1 MNVFYEE
8 DGGFKV
14 ARVMDDMG
22 ASLQVEALSGKRS
35 KIKAT
40 AVLLKFDHDLGE
52 LMPQAEQ
59 LAAEIDPDF
68 LYEVCADGEFS
79 FDALAL
85 DYYGH
90 KPSAAEAAS
99 CAIKLHGAPMYFY
112 KRGKGRYQKALAEN
126 LKAALASVERKKREA
141 EEMAAWVDQL
151 KAGQMPD
158 AIRPHTNQLLYKP
171 DRNTLIAKACEKA
184 VADTGQPLPQLFF
197 AAGMWANHVT
207 SAATTHMAQHDYH
220 VGKFLADY
228 FPKGTQPKVDLDAL
242 TPADLLLANVRAFSI
257 DDANTTEID
266 DAFSYRLLDENRV
279 EVGIHIAAPALYFA
293 ADGALD
299 ASARSRL
306 STVYYPGAKIT
317 MLPDDAVELATL
329 AAGRDCAC
337 VSLYAIFDRQTGALA
352 TTRTVCEK
360 VRISKNL
367 RLHELEGWFT
377 NEAIAAQSCPEP
389 YGESLLGLHALAMV
403 LKEKR
408 GAKDGA
414 DYVDYSFDVNDGGAD
429 IGISA
434 RVRGSPIDTVVA
446 EFMIFANSEWGKL
459 LAENQVAAIYRVQQ
473 NMKTRMTTDALPH
486 EGLGVSFY
494 TWASSPLRRYVDLVN
509 QRQLIALI
517 RGETPLYPKRSPQ
530 LNEIARIF
538 DVTYDAYAEFQRN
551 MERFWCLRYLQQHQQ
566 TTFAATIIREELV
579 RGQHLPLI
587 VKLGKSPS
595 LPAKTPIEVQ
605 IINIDFWSIGG
616 DFSANLP
623 DVVAVDD
630 QLAPVNNEKDHPASD
645 SPKAA

>member
-40 AVLLKFDHDLGE
+40 SILLKFDHNLGE
-52 LMPQAEQ
+52 LIPQAEQ
-59 LAAEIDPDF
+59 LAADIDPDF

-79 FDALAL
+79 FETLAL
-85 DYYGH
+85 EYYGH
-90 KPSAAEAAS
+90 KPSPAEAAS

-126 LKAALASVERKKREA
+126 LKAALASVARKKREA
-141 EEMAAWVDQL
+141 EEMADWVDQL

-158 AIRPHTNQLLYKP
+158 AIRPHANQLLYKP
-171 DRNTLIAKACEKA
+171 DRNTLITKACEKA
-184 VADTGQPLPQLFF
+184 VAETGLPLPQLFF

-207 SAATTHMAQHDYH
+207 SAGTTHMAQHDYH

-228 FPKGTQPKVDLDAL
+228 FPKGTLPKVVLDAL
-242 TPADLLLANVRAFSI
+242 TPIDLPTATVSAFSI

-266 DAFSYRLLDENRV
+266 DAFSYRLLDENRI

-317 MLPDDAVELATL
+317 MLPDDAVDLATL
-329 AAGRDCAC
+329 AEGRDCAC
-337 VSLYAIFDRQTGALA
+337 VSLYAVFDRQTGALA

-360 VRISKNL
+360 VTIAKNL
-367 RLHELEGWFT
+367 RLHELEAWFT
-377 NEAIAAQSCPEP
+377 NEAITAQSCPAP
-389 YGESLLGLHALAMV
+389 YGESLLGLYALAMV

-408 GAKDGA
+408 RAKDGV
-414 DYVDYSFDVNDGGAD
+414 DYVDYSFDVGDDGAH

-446 EFMIFANSEWGKL
+446 EFMIFANSEWGKF

-486 EGLGVSFY
+486 EGLGVSHY

-517 RGETPLYPKRSPQ
+517 RGETPPYPKRSPL

-551 MERFWCLRYLQQHQQ
+551 MERFWCLRYLQQQGQ
-566 TTFAATIIREELV
+566 TAFAATIIRDELV
-579 RGQHLPLI
+579 RGLNLPLI
-587 VKLGKSPS
+587 VKLGKSPG
-595 LPAKTPIEVQ
+595 LPPKTPVNVQ
-605 IINIDFWSIGG
+605 IDNIDYWSIGG
-616 DFSANLP
+616 NFSAILP
-623 DVVAVDD
+623 ETVATDH
-630 QLAPVNNEKDHPASD
+630 QAEPTNNENNLSASEN
-645 SPKAA
+645 PKAA

>member
-14 ARVMDDMG
+14 ARVMEDMG
-22 ASLQVEALSGKRS
+22 ASLQVEAPSGKRS

-40 AVLLKFDHDLGE
+40 SVLLKFDHSLGE

-85 DYYGH
+85 EYYGH
-90 KPSAAEAAS
+90 KPSPAEAAS
-99 CAIKLHGAPMYFY
+99 CAIKLHNAPMYFY

-141 EEMAAWVDQL
+141 EEMAAWVNQL

-158 AIRPHTNQLLYKP
+158 AMRPHTNQLLYKP

-184 VADTGQPLPQLFF
+184 VAETGQPLPQLFF
-197 AAGMWANHVT
+197 AAGMWANHVN
-207 SAATTHMAQHDYH
+207 SASTTHMAQHDYH

-228 FPKGTQPKVDLDAL
+228 FPKGTRTKVELEAL
-242 TPADLLLANVRAFSI
+242 IPADLPLANVSAFSI

-279 EVGIHIAAPALYFA
+279 EIGIHIAAPALYFA

-299 ASARSRL
+299 TLARARL

-317 MLPDDAVELATL
+317 MLPDDAVDLATL
-329 AAGRDCAC
+329 AEGRDCAC
-337 VSLYAIFDRQTGALA
+337 VSLYAVFDRQTGALA

-360 VRISKNL
+360 ITIAKNL
-367 RLHELEGWFT
+367 RLHELEAWFT
-377 NEAIAAQSCPEP
+377 NESIAAQSCPDP
-389 YGESLLGLHALAMV
+389 YGGSLLGLYTLAMA

-408 GAKDGA
+408 GAKDSA
-414 DYVDYSFDVNDGGAD
+414 DYVDYSFEVADDGAH

-486 EGLGVSFY
+486 EGLGVSHY
-494 TWASSPLRRYVDLVN
+494 TWVSSPLRRYVDLVN

-517 RGETPLYPKRSPQ
+517 RGETPLYPKRSPL

-579 RGQHLPLI
+579 RGQHLPLF
-587 VKLGKSPS
+587 VKLGKSPG
-595 LPAKTPIEVQ
+595 LPPKTLIDVQ
-605 IINIDFWSIGG
+605 IDQIDYWSIGG
-616 DFSANLP
+616 DFSAILP
-623 DVVAVDD
+623 EAANTND
-630 QLAPVNNEKDHPASD
+630 PVEPPNGEKNQPASAN
-645 SPKAA
+645 PKAA